1 MLRNEKYTG
10 RVLLQKLSVLAL
22 FKSKIKA
29 SWIGISILTLIRPL
43 FLTRCSWQ
51 CSKRNSAALE
61 NRKTKLPWGS
71 RFDIMK
77 KTAGGRVN
85 TKGDWDSSHAR
96 SLFDRTASSSCS
108 RLLPGQHRVGGV
120 DQQYRI
126 AGAALFTVD
135 CNAAYTKQLII
146 VWTGDNILC
155 QAKNVANRNPII
167 TKKSPAER
175 LKVKKQLFQPPT
187 KFK

>member
-108 RLLPGQHRVGGV
+108 RLLPSQYRAGGV

-126 AGAALFTVD
+126 AGAALFTAD
-135 CNAAYTKQLII
+135 FRKPSL
-146 VWTGDNILC
+146 GKRRNIFG
-155 QAKNVANRNPII
+155 KNHRLE
-167 TKKSPAER
+167 SER
-175 LKVKKQLFQPPT
+175 TAWVPPDDSTVPQKENWPDPDKVH
-187 KFK
+187 